1 MRDASDA
8 AGVEAEAG
16 KRLAEACADAL
27 DTDDSERTNGDGSD
41 GDSSDVHT
49 TATQQLAWWL
59 QRCRSQ
65 CEGAMG
71 ESADDSSKSR

>member
-16 KRLAEACADAL
+16 KRLAEVSADA
-27 DTDDSERTNGDGSD
+27 DDSERTNGHGSD

-49 TATQQLAWWL
+49 IATQQLAWWL
-59 QRCRSQ
+59 QRCRCQSQ

-71 ESADDSSKSR
+71 EPDRISR